1 MNNRLVITI
10 DGPSAAGKGSLARN
24 LALFLDFSILDSGA
38 LYRAFAYFHDQ
49 GLNNKEI
56 ESSIEKLM
64 FIPEKDD
71 TKIFYEDTDITSSIR
86 NEEIAKVAS
95 ELSALSDTRKSLI
108 DIQRNFMPSNNL
120 VADGRDMGTVVFPEA
135 ELKIFLVASAEV
147 RAKRRYLELQNRG
160 QEVNM
165 RDLITDIEARDMMDK
180 SRTLSPLIPAEESII
195 IDSSTMSLDEVLSF
209 TKKLAKKEL
218 NKWQNHSLLY

>member
-38 LYRAFAYFHDQ
+38 LYRAFAYFHNQ

-64 FIPEKDD
+64 FIPDKDD

-165 RDLITDIEARDMMDK
+165 RDLIADIEARDMMDK

-218 NKWQNHSLLY
+218 NK

>member
-56 ESSIEKLM
+56 ESSIEKLI

-147 RAKRRYLELQNRG
+147 RAKRRYLELQNRS

-165 RDLITDIEARDMMDK
+165 RDLIADIEARDMMDK

-218 NKWQNHSLLY
+218 NK

>member
-24 LALFLDFSILDSGA
+24 LALFLKFSILDSGA
-38 LYRAFAYFHDQ
+38 LYRTFAYFHNQ

-71 TKIFYEDTDITSSIR
+71 TKIFYQDTDITSSIR
-86 NEEIAKVAS
+86 NEEIAKAAS
-95 ELSALSDTRKSLI
+95 KLSALSDTRKSLI
-108 DIQRNFMPSNNL
+108 DIQRNFMPSSNL

-165 RDLITDIEARDMMDK
+165 RDLIADIEARDMMDK

-218 NKWQNHSLLY
+218 NK

>member
-1 MNNRLVITI
+1 MNNRLIITI

-56 ESSIEKLM
+56 ESSIEKLI

-147 RAKRRYLELQNRG
+147 RAKRRCLELQNRG

-165 RDLITDIEARDMMDK
+165 RDLIVDIEARDMMDK

-195 IDSSTMSLDEVLSF
+195 IDSSSMSLDEVLSF

-218 NKWQNHSLLY
+218 NK

>member
-38 LYRAFAYFHDQ
+38 LYRAFAYFHNQ
-49 GLNNKEI
+49 GLNNQEI

-147 RAKRRYLELQNRG
+147 RAKRRCLELQNRG

-165 RDLITDIEARDMMDK
+165 RDLIADIEARDMMDK

-195 IDSSTMSLDEVLSF
+195 IDSSSMSLDEVLSF

-218 NKWQNHSLLY
+218 NK

>member
-38 LYRAFAYFHDQ
+38 LYRAFAYFHNQ

-71 TKIFYEDTDITSSIR
+71 TKIFYEDADITSLIR

-108 DIQRNFMPSNNL
+108 DIQRNFLRSKNL

-165 RDLITDIEARDMMDK
+165 RDLIADIEARDMMDK

-218 NKWQNHSLLY
+218 NK

>member
-38 LYRAFAYFHDQ
+38 LYRAFAYFHNQ

-64 FIPEKDD
+64 FIPGKDD

-95 ELSALSDTRKSLI
+95 ELSALSNTRKSLI
-108 DIQRNFMPSNNL
+108 DIQRNFMRSNNL

-165 RDLITDIEARDMMDK
+165 RDLIADIEARDMMDK

-218 NKWQNHSLLY
+218 NK

>member
-38 LYRAFAYFHDQ
+38 LYRAFAYFHNQ

-86 NEEIAKVAS
+86 NEEIAKAAS
-95 ELSALSDTRKSLI
+95 KLSALSDTRKSLI

-165 RDLITDIEARDMMDK
+165 RDLIADIEARDMMDK

>member
-38 LYRAFAYFHDQ
+38 LYRAFAYFHNQ

-86 NEEIAKVAS
+86 NEEIAKAAS
-95 ELSALSDTRKSLI
+95 NLSALSNTRKSLI
-108 DIQRNFMPSNNL
+108 GIQRNFMPSNNL

-165 RDLITDIEARDMMDK
+165 RDLIADIEARDMMDK

-209 TKKLAKKEL
+209 TKKLVKKEL
-218 NKWQNHSLLY
+218 NK

>member
-24 LALFLDFSILDSGA
+24 LALFLDFSILDRGA
-38 LYRAFAYFHDQ
+38 LYRAFAYFYNQ
-49 GLNNKEI
+49 GLNNNEI

-71 TKIFYEDTDITSSIR
+71 TKIFYKDTDITSSIR

-108 DIQRNFMPSNNL
+108 DIQRNFMRSNNL

-165 RDLITDIEARDMMDK
+165 RDLIADIEARDMMDK
-180 SRTLSPLIPAEESII
+180 TRTLSPLIPAEESII

-218 NKWQNHSLLY
+218 NK

>member
-38 LYRAFAYFHDQ
+38 LYRAFAYFYNQ

-95 ELSALSDTRKSLI
+95 KLSALSNTRKSLI

-135 ELKIFLVASAEV
+135 ELKIFLVASSEV

-165 RDLITDIEARDMMDK
+165 RDLIADIEARDMMDK

-218 NKWQNHSLLY
+218 NK

>member
-10 DGPSAAGKGSLARN
+10 DGPSAAGKGCLARN

-38 LYRAFAYFHDQ
+38 LYRAFAYFHNQ

-86 NEEIAKVAS
+86 NEEIAKAAS
-95 ELSALSDTRKSLI
+95 KLSALSDTRKSLI

-165 RDLITDIEARDMMDK
+165 RDLIADIEARDMKDK
-180 SRTLSPLIPAEESII
+180 TRTLSPLIPADDSII
-195 IDSSTMSLDEVLSF
+195 IDSSVMSLEEVLSF

-218 NKWQNHSLLY
+218 NK

>member
-56 ESSIEKLM
+56 ESNIEKLI

-86 NEEIAKVAS
+86 NEEIAKAAS
-95 ELSALSDTRKSLI
+95 VLSALSDTRKSLI

-165 RDLITDIEARDMMDK
+165 RDLIADIEARDMMDK

-218 NKWQNHSLLY
+218 NK

>member
-1 MNNRLVITI
+1 MNNRLVVTI

-56 ESSIEKLM
+56 ESSIEKLI

-120 VADGRDMGTVVFPEA
+120 VADGRDMGTVVFPGA

-165 RDLITDIEARDMMDK
+165 RDLIADIEARDMMDK

-218 NKWQNHSLLY
+218 NK

>member
-1 MNNRLVITI
+1 MSNRLVITI

-38 LYRAFAYFHDQ
+38 LYRAFAYFYNQ
-49 GLNNKEI
+49 GLNNKDI
-56 ESSIEKLM
+56 KGSIEELL
-64 FIPEKDD
+64 FIPENDD
-71 TKIFYEDTDITSSIR
+71 TKIFYKDVDITSSIR

-120 VADGRDMGTVVFPEA
+120 IADGRDMGTVVFPEA
-135 ELKIFLVASAEV
+135 ELKIFLIASAEV

-165 RDLITDIEARDMMDK
+165 RDLIADIEQRDMKDK
-180 SRTLSPLIPAEESII
+180 TRTLSPLISADDSII
-195 IDSSTMSLDEVLSF
+195 IDSSSMSLDEVLSF

-218 NKWQNHSLLY
+218 NK

>member
-38 LYRAFAYFHDQ
+38 LYRAFAYFHNQ

-71 TKIFYEDTDITSSIR
+71 TKIFYENTDITSSIR

-108 DIQRNFMPSNNL
+108 DIQRNFMRSNNL

-165 RDLITDIEARDMMDK
+165 RDLIADIEARDMMDK

-218 NKWQNHSLLY
+218 NK

>member
-38 LYRAFAYFHDQ
+38 LYRAFAYFHNQ

-71 TKIFYEDTDITSSIR
+71 TKIFYKDTDITSSIR

-160 QEVNM
+160 QEVTM
-165 RDLITDIEARDMMDK
+165 RDLIADIEARDMMDK

-218 NKWQNHSLLY
+218 NK

>member
-38 LYRAFAYFHDQ
+38 LYRAFAYFHNQ

-86 NEEIAKVAS
+86 NEEIAKAAS
-95 ELSALSDTRKSLI
+95 KLSALSNTRKSLI
-108 DIQRNFMPSNNL
+108 NIQRNFMPSNNL

-135 ELKIFLVASAEV
+135 ELKIFLVASSEV

-165 RDLITDIEARDMMDK
+165 RDLIADIEARDMMDK

-218 NKWQNHSLLY
+218 NK

>member
-38 LYRAFAYFHDQ
+38 LYRAFAYFHNQ
-49 GLNNKEI
+49 GLNNQEI

-71 TKIFYEDTDITSSIR
+71 TKIFYKDTDITSSIR
-86 NEEIAKVAS
+86 NEEIAKAAS
-95 ELSALSDTRKSLI
+95 KLSALSDTRKSLI

-165 RDLITDIEARDMMDK
+165 RDLIADIEARDMMDK

-195 IDSSTMSLDEVLSF
+195 IDSSSMSLDEVLSF

-218 NKWQNHSLLY
+218 NK

>member
-38 LYRAFAYFHDQ
+38 LYRAFAYFHNQ

-86 NEEIAKVAS
+86 NEEIAKAAS
-95 ELSALSDTRKSLI
+95 KLSALSDTRKSLI

-165 RDLITDIEARDMMDK
+165 RDLIADIEARDMMDK

-218 NKWQNHSLLY
+218 NK

>member
-38 LYRAFAYFHDQ
+38 LYRAFAYFHNQ

-56 ESSIEKLM
+56 ESSIEKLI

-71 TKIFYEDTDITSSIR
+71 IKIFYEDTDITSSIR

-108 DIQRNFMPSNNL
+108 DIQRNFMRSNNL

-165 RDLITDIEARDMMDK
+165 RDLIADIEARDMKDK
-180 SRTLSPLIPAEESII
+180 TRTLSPLIPAEESII

-218 NKWQNHSLLY
+218 NK

>member
-38 LYRAFAYFHDQ
+38 LYRAFAYFHNQ

-71 TKIFYEDTDITSSIR
+71 TKIFYENTDITSSIR

-108 DIQRNFMPSNNL
+108 DIQRNFMRSNNL

-165 RDLITDIEARDMMDK
+165 RDLIVDIEARDMKDK

-218 NKWQNHSLLY
+218 NK